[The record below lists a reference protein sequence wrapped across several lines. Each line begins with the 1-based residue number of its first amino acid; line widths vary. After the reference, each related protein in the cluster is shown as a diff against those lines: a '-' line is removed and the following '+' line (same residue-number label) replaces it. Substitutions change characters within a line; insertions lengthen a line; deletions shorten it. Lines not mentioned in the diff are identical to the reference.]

1 MLADKIL
8 NFIDGEFVATE
19 KWFDNRTP
27 ISNAVIGQVA
37 EAGKA
42 EVDAAVGA
50 ARAALKG
57 PWGTMTLARRVE
69 LLEALVAEIN
79 NRFDEFLEAN
89 VPTPASRRVSPRT
102 STFRAAQQT
111 SRCLP
116 TW

>member
-8 NFIDGEFVATE
+8 NFIDGEFVATD

-50 ARAALKG
+50 ETHGAAEDSGPGQSGLPGFEDQGFVKRAMFCAIV
-57 PWGTMTLARRVE
+57 PSNNSTSWGR
-69 LLEALVAEIN
+69 
-79 NRFDEFLEAN
+79 
-89 VPTPASRRVSPRT
+89 
-102 STFRAAQQT
+102 
-111 SRCLP
+111 
-116 TW
+116 